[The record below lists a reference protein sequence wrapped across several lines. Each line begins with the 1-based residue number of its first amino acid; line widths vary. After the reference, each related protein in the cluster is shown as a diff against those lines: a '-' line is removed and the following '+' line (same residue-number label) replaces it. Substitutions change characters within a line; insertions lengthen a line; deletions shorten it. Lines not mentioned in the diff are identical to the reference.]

1 MSAALAQLK
10 TPALQAVAVAS
21 RVQTIL
27 KSGGAAGEKLAQA
40 EKLAASAA
48 KSLEKLAAILEPRAD
63 TPPQDGTPFWATGAD
78 ADADVK
84 LVRFGVIPGKE
95 SWGLAMH
102 TVEGDVWVSH
112 EYYRLWW
119 PLDVFPIQHG
129 KKVCNSIL
137 TLTKEKAPR

>member
-10 TPALQAVAVAS
+10 TPALNAVAVAS
-21 RVQTIL
+21 RVQNIL
-27 KSGGAAGEKLAQA
+27 KSGGVAGDKLAEA
-40 EKLAASAA
+40 EKHAAAAA
-48 KSLEKLAAILEPRAD
+48 KALAKMAALLEPRTDA
-63 TPPQDGTPFWATGAD
+63 PPQDGTPFWATGAD

-119 PLDVFPIQHG
+119 PLDVFPVKQG
-129 KKVCNSIL
+129 KGKSM
-137 TLTKEKAPR
+137 